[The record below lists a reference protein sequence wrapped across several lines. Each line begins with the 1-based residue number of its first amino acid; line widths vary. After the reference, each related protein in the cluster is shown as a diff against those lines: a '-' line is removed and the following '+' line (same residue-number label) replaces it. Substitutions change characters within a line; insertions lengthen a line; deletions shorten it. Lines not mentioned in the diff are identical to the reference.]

1 MDDDG
6 QKQRLLDV
14 IGDPHALETFLET
27 LPSSGLD
34 SPRFDN
40 VTPSTDPGLINSC
53 LDNLVF
59 DGQFLGQVRGG
70 SHPLSHP
77 HVLQQVLPS
86 SSLPAA
92 PQGASHPQ
100 QQQPQSQQQH
110 QQHQHQQQQQ
120 QHQHPHTHHQQN
132 VALPSPGA
140 PQVGGAPSSSGGEG
154 SRENEHPTLQQL
166 FGSST
171 TFSPQQHSQPQVQP
185 QTSLHQQNAG
195 TVGHSLSPAILTTTA
210 SRLPSIQQASH
221 LQQQLSVHP
230 TPRSVA
236 VRSQISPATKNAT
249 SGPPT
254 VPQPT
259 PQVLPQAAAAPAPT
273 QVMPSSVQLV
283 GGPSQVITS
292 GGQIITSAAPQLL
305 QGTQLLQG
313 PGSTQVMP
321 TGQLLPGQVL
331 HNGPLI
337 QGGQVLHGAHMLP
350 GGQLLPSGQVIQGG
364 QVLSG
369 GQLIQSGSVINSSQ
383 LITTTSQMV
392 TSGLSTAPTPS
403 YVTPST
409 LTVQQ
414 QQQQQQ
420 QQQPQQQQ
428 QSQTP
433 VTLHQSGQSPASA
446 VSPFSVPT
454 KSPGTALPRTSP
466 SPSPYHPT
474 TPSPHPSVQS
484 PAPYTTRSPAP
495 SPHTSVG
502 TMKSPAPPT
511 PSPAA
516 TPTPQ
521 THTNIAA
528 AIPQQ
533 QTTGMVQSV
542 MGNGGMVQGLVPQLP
557 LSQVMGSNGM
567 VLPQTTVQQ
576 QAAAGVKQVVSGGQI
591 IQIVS
596 SPQPT
601 QQRQSLSTPA
611 HKPIQPKQPQLL
623 PKPPQSVSS
632 GQPPPPPP
640 PGKSIISTRSVTPG
654 GQQPIVIGAA
664 GQPTATMMTSQQGI
678 GGFVINPSPL
688 QSGLQQPILIQQPN
702 GVLLVRPSGPG
713 GAAGAPAQAFL
724 VPMPGQPQIVS
735 AGAKGGQPQ
744 TVVFPTSG
752 QGGPAF
758 VIPQNAAS
766 SLGAS
771 GVMGAAQG
779 ARGHQPIIRLV
790 APQAPLQ
797 LQQIPTP
804 NGPTLVALPTGQ
816 VNLSGLLAA
825 GGATMRTLAPQ
836 VASGPLQLAPS
847 SVAPPNM
854 APVAASMGHLH
865 MAGTGQQLQVSVPG
879 APLQLATSLPSSLP
893 SVITTTKQT
902 VIDESVAPPPAPPPA
917 PPVVSCSEAGPH
929 NQTLNDSNKAVK
941 KKPKKKKKEKDPK
954 DEKLKSKGGSIN
966 LNDILKETGIM
977 GDMMLFDDNE
987 LGLGGDGMEVGQISV
1002 STSVKTATPV
1012 VTLVTTAQAAGS
1024 ITETVTAGTVGI
1036 HDNTNHVVLGTHQP
1050 MLVGMNNPV
1059 PQGTVVISSAQTGLP
1074 TATTMPSGMCLT
1086 LDPSGKVILGADPSK
1101 THIAA
1106 SSVPTPSPVGG
1117 LVIPSNQPQV
1127 QVISSGAVGVVST
1140 STVAGVTSSGTV
1152 VNVMN
1157 NSMPTIMSGS
1167 NGHIGPGILPTVGS
1181 LPSFTQLLTPPT
1193 QVTTNVTVQG
1203 PTITTRSV
1211 PVQLQSPP
1219 TAKVTQ
1225 VMAKTQ
1231 TGADISRV
1239 AQNTHLLQALHL
1251 PASEKTTIA
1260 SGPPILTS
1268 ITSGQQAVA
1277 TSTREPTSVPMQV
1290 SVGDGGSMVAVV
1302 SVGSV
1307 MSRPSENVVSTGTTF
1322 SSPAPLSILVASQ
1335 ASQVPPSPAVIASSS
1350 ATNSVVSGAI
1360 ISHKPFVTNSAL
1372 TPQTNVTYTNSE
1384 NVPITRGHPQ
1394 IASALHHD
1402 NVPSHIN
1409 SNSGVFAIK
1418 NSESGSKPPSYQ
1430 NEYVATLQRS
1440 QNLIEA
1446 SKNKSKSNKKRKKD
1460 KEVETVPTASS
1471 SPVIIKQSLH
1481 DRLKASGTSSASG
1494 IIQQNLSSLPNGLS
1508 NPNLKNTCHN
1518 SGLSHYPS
1526 VTIPA
1531 SVCDGVSNSD
1541 TTPVVGSSMPTVSM
1555 STVLPSLTT
1564 TATASVQT
1572 PPINTTTSSTL
1583 TTTSHTHTGVVIPG
1597 QKQQVKQVKTLI
1609 LSPQNKEALKKVH
1622 NQIQAIQHKKSDQDS
1637 AQLQQLYS
1645 EYRKIMATGKH
1656 YTVTTSPQQSQI
1668 SQPPSQPTPV
1678 RYSHPVGHKIITLT
1692 QFKQHIKHLQQDQQR
1707 QVIDP
1712 SKPVLQRWKETPTTT
1727 STAAGTTVTQVTTT
1741 PHVSP
1746 TSQNSTAVTV
1756 SRPSISPVS
1765 SASMPIITTSA
1776 PSPTVPTTSTTV
1788 TACITSSTYNCTT
1801 KMAPPQ
1807 CSPVSSTSS
1816 STFPNSSGPSP
1827 KSSAPSGNI
1836 LPSQTS
1842 PRYVSSGVNQE
1853 HSSNQAEPQ
1862 QLPYVTKD
1870 QLFEHQLRTDQNG
1883 AVNPE
1888 YRTPFK
1894 NKIDACKRLIRYHVF
1909 SDKGPTQK
1917 DLIESDNQFEI
1928 QAESLLKKFS
1938 NMKYKYQSLLLKDSM
1953 RRHAS
1958 SEYVMLYRLFVQEDK
1973 SSIERDKID
1982 VQNSKVL
1989 DLPPA
1994 PAHWLTGETPPTDP
2008 PYPWE
2013 SEWENQKVYIC
2024 DSMDEEEEEDQTQ
2037 QTSNTVVT
2045 DINELSGE
2053 NKLKVE
2059 EENED
2064 FDGSQE
2070 GDPQLEIFMDEEEEE
2085 EAVEEEEDADKEIKI
2100 NVKNEGERQSPSEIN
2115 SKSTVYAIDMHN
2127 NNSASDTN
2135 NSAKAEGKSIKAES
2149 DLKQD
2154 GEGEQKLVICDNDV
2168 TNVCSVSPLPKLG
2181 VNESEHP
2188 YDSWTSNREND
2199 NRFSEGSNSPVPNNA
2214 PSDGSKVSSPSYEKI
2229 TNESYRDAHSP
2240 SLNIVSSDRP
2250 ERDKRKEKC
2259 DKDKDRRKSDKVKDK
2274 ERVRDR
2280 EKEDRPPK
2288 KLKIKLKHDDRA
2300 VVPPLRIRTEE
2311 RGSCLKLTL
2320 KKQEGSEA
2328 YYSVGEERKR
2338 EYRVEQHD
2346 DEEEED
2352 CAENVPE
2359 KQFDRDEGEDEC
2371 EAEGSHDLKE
2381 VKVVLQDVLKDKKF
2395 KLKKHEEER
2404 TTKRK
2409 RRERSDD
2416 RNDRS
2421 DRRNRNNYHWS
2432 NHAQDIYQAE
2442 GERNSS
2448 QQSNYDG
2455 RTWNHNS
2462 NAEWT
2467 RSGASVDW
2475 RRTSNNDGGD
2485 WQRTSGESGPVGEW
2499 NRGSSEGASSVS
2511 HSSDN
2516 RSSRDYS
2523 PHPHL
2528 LHYNEHY
2535 DAREFSNRQN
2545 HSQSYGHSGSQSR
2558 NTHNYH

>member
-27 LPSSGLD
+27 LPSSSFPTDGGLLWQGLD

-53 LDNLVF
+53 LDSLVF

-70 SHPLSHP
+70 SHPLSHS
-77 HVLQQVLPS
+77 HVLQQVLPP
-86 SSLPAA
+86 SSLPTA

-100 QQQPQSQQQH
+100 QQQAQSQQQH
-110 QQHQHQQQQQ
+110 QQHQHQQQQ

-140 PQVGGAPSSSGGEG
+140 PQVGGAPSTSGGEG
-154 SRENEHPTLQQL
+154 NRENEHPALQQL

-171 TFSPQQHSQPQVQP
+171 TFAPQQHSQPQVQP
-185 QTSLHQQNAG
+185 QTSLHQQN
-195 TVGHSLSPAILTTTA
+195 VGHSISPAILTTTA

-230 TPRSVA
+230 TSRSVA
-236 VRSQISPATKNAT
+236 VRSQVSPAAKNAT
-249 SGPPT
+249 AGPPT

-283 GGPSQVITS
+283 GPPGQVITS
-292 GGQIITSAAPQLL
+292 GGQILTSAGPQLL

-331 HNGPLI
+331 HNGSLI
-337 QGGQVLHGAHMLP
+337 QGGQVLHGAHMLQ
-350 GGQLLPSGQVIQGG
+350 GGQLLQSGQVIQGG

-392 TSGLSTAPTPS
+392 TSGLTTAPTPS

-409 LTVQQ
+409 LTVQHQ
-414 QQQQQQ
+414 
-420 QQQPQQQQ
+420 QQQQ

-433 VTLHQSGQSPASA
+433 VTLHQSGQSPASVA
-446 VSPFSVPT
+446 SPFSVPT

-511 PSPAA
+511 PSPS
-516 TPTPQ
+516 PQ
-521 THTNIAA
+521 THTNIAT

-533 QTTGMVQSV
+533 QAAGMVQGV
-542 MGNGGMVQGLVPQLP
+542 MGNGSMVQGLVPQLP
-557 LSQVMGSNGM
+557 LSQVVGSNGM
-567 VLPQTTVQQ
+567 ALPQTTVQQ
-576 QAAAGVKQVVSGGQI
+576 QSGVKQMVSGGQI
-591 IQIVS
+591 FQIVP

-611 HKPIQPKQPQLL
+611 HKPIQPKQLL
-623 PKPPQSVSS
+623 PKPPQAVST
-632 GQPPPPPP
+632 GQPPPPP
-640 PGKSIISTRSVTPG
+640 PGKSIISTRSVTPV
-654 GQQPIVIGAA
+654 GQQPIVIGTA
-664 GQPTATMMTSQQGI
+664 GQQTATMMTSQQGI
-678 GGFVINPSPL
+678 GGFVINHSPL
-688 QSGLQQPILIQQPN
+688 QSGLQQPFLIQQPN
-702 GVLLVRPSGPG
+702 GVLLVRPSGHG

-724 VPMPGQPQIVS
+724 VPMPGQHQLVS
-735 AGAKGGQPQ
+735 TGAKGGQPQ
-744 TVVFPTSG
+744 TVVFPTGG

-771 GVMGAAQG
+771 GVMGTAQS

-816 VNLSGLLAA
+816 VNLSSLLTA

-847 SVAPPNM
+847 SVAPANM
-854 APVAASMGHLH
+854 AASMGHLH
-865 MAGTGQQLQVSVPG
+865 MTSAGQQLQVSVPG

-917 PPVVSCSEAGPH
+917 PPIVSCTEAGPH
-929 NQTLNDSNKAVK
+929 NQTVNDSNKAAK

-1002 STSVKTATPV
+1002 STGVKTAAPV

-1024 ITETVTAGTVGI
+1024 ITETVTTPTVGI
-1036 HDNTNHVVLGTHQP
+1036 PDSTNHVVLGTHQP

-1167 NGHIGPGILPTVGS
+1167 NGPIGPGILPTVGS

-1203 PTITTRSV
+1203 QTITSRSV

-1225 VMAKTQ
+1225 VVAKTQ

-1251 PASEKTTIA
+1251 PTSEKTTIA

-1268 ITSGQQAVA
+1268 IPSGHQAVA
-1277 TSTREPTSVPMQV
+1277 TSTRESTTVPMQV
-1290 SVGDGGSMVAVV
+1290 SMGDGSSMVAVV

-1307 MSRPSENVVSTGTTF
+1307 ISRPSENVVSTGTTF

-1384 NVPITRGHPQ
+1384 NVPINRGHPQ

-1446 SKNKSKSNKKRKKD
+1446 SKNKSKSYKKRKKD
-1460 KEVETVPTASS
+1460 KEVETVPAASS

-1494 IIQQNLSSLPNGLS
+1494 IIQQNLSSLPNGLN
-1508 NPNLKNTCHN
+1508 NPNLKNTSHN

-1531 SVCDGVSNSD
+1531 AVCDGVSNSD

-1555 STVLPSLTT
+1555 TTVLPSLTT

-1609 LSPQNKEALKKVH
+1609 LSPQNQEALKKVH
-1622 NQIQAIQHKKSDQDS
+1622 NQIQAIQHKKSDQDP
-1637 AQLQQLYS
+1637 AHLQQLYS

-1656 YTVTTSPQQSQI
+1656 YTVTASQQQSQI

-1692 QFKQHIKHLQQDQQR
+1692 QFKQQIKHQQDQQR
-1707 QVIDP
+1707 QVIDT
-1712 SKPVLQRWKETPTTT
+1712 SKPVLQRWKEMPCTT
-1727 STAAGTTVTQVTTT
+1727 SATTGGSTVSQVTTT

-1746 TSQNSTAVTV
+1746 TSQISTTVTV
-1756 SRPSISPVS
+1756 SRPSVSPVS

-1788 TACITSSTYNCTT
+1788 SACITNSTYNCTS

-1816 STFPNSSGPSP
+1816 STFTNSSGPSP
-1827 KSSAPSGNI
+1827 KSNAQTGNI
-1836 LPSQTS
+1836 IPSQTS
-1842 PRYVSSGVNQE
+1842 PRYVSSAVNQE

-1862 QLPYVTKD
+1862 QVPYVTKD

-1928 QAESLLKKFS
+1928 QAESLLKKIS

-1973 SSIERDKID
+1973 TSIERDKID
-1982 VQNSKVL
+1982 VQNGKAL

-1994 PAHWLTGETPPTDP
+1994 PAHWLTGETLPVDP

-2013 SEWENQKVYIC
+2013 SEWEDQKEYIC
-2024 DSMDEEEEEDQTQ
+2024 DSMDEEEEEEEDLTLQAST
-2037 QTSNTVVT
+2037 TAVNN
-2045 DINELSGE
+2045 INELSEE
-2053 NKLKVE
+2053 NKVKVE
-2059 EENED
+2059 EGNED

-2070 GDPQLEIFMDEEEEE
+2070 GDRQLEIFMDDEEEEVAE
-2085 EAVEEEEDADKEIKI
+2085 EGDKETNIK
-2100 NVKNEGERQSPSEIN
+2100 VKNEEDRQSPSEMN
-2115 SKSTVYAIDMHN
+2115 SKGSVYAIDLHN
-2127 NNSASDTN
+2127 NNSASNTH
-2135 NSAKAEGKSIKAES
+2135 NSVKMEGKSFKVES
-2149 DLKQD
+2149 DQD

-2168 TNVCSVSPLPKLG
+2168 TSVCSVSPASKTG
-2181 VNESEHP
+2181 ANESDHP

-2199 NRFSEGSNSPVPNNA
+2199 NTRFSEGSDSPLPNNA
-2214 PSDGSKVSSPSYEKI
+2214 PSEGSKASSPSYEKI
-2229 TNESYRDAHSP
+2229 TNDAYRDTHSP
-2240 SLNIVSSDRP
+2240 SLKIVSSDRA
-2250 ERDKRKEKC
+2250 ERDKRKEKS
-2259 DKDKDRRKSDKVKDK
+2259 DKDKDRRKSDKIKDK

-2288 KLKIKLKHDDRA
+2288 KLKIKLRHEDRA

-2346 DEEEED
+2346 DDEEED

-2359 KQFDRDEGEDEC
+2359 KHYDREDEEEEEC
-2371 EAEGSHDLKE
+2371 ETEGGHDLKE

-2421 DRRNRNNYHWS
+2421 DRRRNNYHWS
-2432 NHAQDIYQAE
+2432 NHAQDIYQTE

-2467 RSGASVDW
+2467 RSGGSVDW
-2475 RRTSNNDGGD
+2475 RRTSNNDSGD
-2485 WQRTSGESGPVGEW
+2485 WQRTSGEGGPVGEW
-2499 NRGSSEGASSVS
+2499 HRGTSEGASSVS

-2516 RSSRDYS
+2516 RSSRDFS
-2523 PHPHL
+2523 PHV

-2535 DAREFSNRQN
+2535 DTREFSSRQN